1 LDSSKILY
9 FDLFKLKWLSFSEHF
24 HCRTAVTVWEPLA
37 ELSVEFSLDFQL
49 VTRAP
54 KPFKHK
60 SRHCCTNRQADR
72 LLTGKLTDWMADCP
86 TDWLTKRHL
95 DGQSLAMGLGS
106 DRSARTARD
115 CRLFPS
121 AKRNILSCQI
131 VDTRLSFLSCL
142 RGCCCCKSLD

>member
-1 LDSSKILY
+1 ML
-9 FDLFKLKWLSFSEHF
+9 LSFSEYLKYP
-24 HCRTAVTVWEPLA
+24 RTAVLKPLA

-72 LLTGKLTDWMADCP
+72 LLTGKLTDWMAECL
-86 TDWLTKRHL
+86 TDWLPDCLTGKETYVCI
-95 DGQSLAMGLGS
+95 DGQSLAMILTSLRGLPEV
-106 DRSARTARD
+106 

-121 AKRNILSCQI
+121 AERNILSCQI
-131 VDTRLSFLSCL
+131 VDTRLSFLSCSSA
-142 RGCCCCKSLD
+142 RCCRCKSLD